1 MYDVLV
7 LGATG
12 FIGGQIA
19 LKALEVG
26 WRVHGFRR
34 DPSAV
39 GQLDG
44 LDINWI
50 DGDLDDYPS
59 LVNAMQGKEYVFH
72 AAASYPG
79 SGDPDQVS
87 EIVDYSSEQMK
98 KIIRA
103 MRETRIKRLIYTSSL
118 TTIGLP
124 APGEDRLA
132 DESDHYQLGTLPDNS
147 YYESKAAMEKIALE
161 ASGVGYDIVILNPTL
176 VFGPGDIHLSTGEI
190 LLLIAGGKA
199 FAVPPGEINIIDV
212 RDAAEAHI
220 NAARIGKTGQRYILG
235 GNNYSIT
242 EAAKII
248 TEIAGVKPP
257 RIQLPTWL
265 IDLYIQMG
273 DTLPFIPHPH
283 AHVRAYQHWQ
293 GYNTSKARKE
303 LELKSRFLEETVRD
317 SLSWYSGRGVI

>member
-19 LKALEVG
+19 KQALEVG
-26 WRVHGFRR
+26 WQVHGFRR
-34 DPSAV
+34 DPSLV

-44 LDINWI
+44 LNINWI

-59 LVNAMQGKEYVFH
+59 LVHAMQGKEYVFH

-79 SGDPDQVS
+79 NGDPDQVS
-87 EIVDYSSEQMK
+87 EIVDYSSDQMR
-98 KIIRA
+98 KILRA

-220 NAARIGKTGQRYILG
+220 NAARIGKTGERYILG
-235 GNNYSIT
+235 GSNYSIT

-248 TEIAGVKPP
+248 TGIAGVNPP
-257 RIQLPTWL
+257 RMELPTWL
-265 IDLYIQMG
+265 IDLYIQLG

-283 AHVRAYQHWQ
+283 AHVRAYHHWQ

-317 SLSWYSGRGVI
+317 SLSWYSARGVI